1 MKLLILTVLII
12 LYACNQQKTHPL
24 ISKWQILQIRDDKS
38 QESSVADFSYNY
50 DPAVDTSKVYLHFFS
65 DSLYSITNLFDY
77 ETDTNSYI
85 MMGDTLFT
93 NMNPKDYLIF
103 KKGDKDSAILFNLE
117 EQIIISI
124 IKMNKH

>member
-38 QESSVADFSYNY
+38 QENSVADFSYNY
-50 DPAVDTSKVYLHFFS
+50 DPAVDTSKVYLNFFS

-103 KKGDKDSAILFNLE
+103 KKG
-117 EQIIISI
+117 
-124 IKMNKH
+124 